1 MLLKFNFIIFLIFFY
16 DQKIQN
22 SSASITIS
30 HSIGPNE
37 VKISDTGTNRF
48 KQLKHKDLIFFYLIH
63 DDQNIEMFYFNTT
76 NDCLELK
83 EFSGEEDHRR
93 FFKKSNLTIE
103 VDESECV
110 EQPSNKFPNI
120 VRDYG
125 ADQCQNLQN
134 HIFNFI
140 KHKTIRYIQYG
151 IDVLLNRSVEDK
163 IFSMDAN
170 DENSS
175 LVINHTLN
183 FVNQKYVVYKLCNT
197 TSRENSATIYVPAFV
212 KIEYEC
218 NGQIYFQNF
227 TLLGIFSSHF

>member
-1 MLLKFNFIIFLIFFY
+1 
-16 DQKIQN
+16 
-22 SSASITIS
+22 
-30 HSIGPNE
+30 
-37 VKISDTGTNRF
+37 
-48 KQLKHKDLIFFYLIH
+48 
-63 DDQNIEMFYFNTT
+63 MFYFNTT
-76 NDCLELK
+76 NDCLELN
-83 EFSGEEDHRR
+83 EFSDEEGHRR
-93 FFKKSNLTIE
+93 FFKKSNLTTE

-134 HIFNFI
+134 LFFNFI
-140 KHKTIRYIQYG
+140 NHKTIRYIQYG
-151 IDVLLNRSVEDK
+151 IDVLLNRSVENE
-163 IFSMDAN
+163 IINMDAN

-218 NGQIYFQNF
+218 NF
-227 TLLGIFSSHF
+227 